1 VAELAAAPST
11 RAVERALALLAEVAA
26 GPATLSELARRTGLA
41 PSTALRLL
49 RTLQAAGFAER
60 GADAAFRPG
69 VRLLQLGAAAL
80 GRQSLVTRVRPSLER
95 IVERT
100 GESAYFVIRGPADT
114 ALYLAMAEGTRAIR
128 HTSWVGRAIE
138 LADLAVGRAL
148 AGDVPSC
155 GYVAQ
160 RDRLEPDVSAIA
172 APVQWAGGIAGAL
185 NLLGPTYRMDETAM
199 EHHGGV
205 VAEEA
210 RALSRALDVPARRA
224 GASATRD
231 AALRAELVEE
241 AT

>member
-1 VAELAAAPST
+1 MAELAAAPST

-26 GPATLSELARRTGLA
+26 GPATLSQLARRTGLA

-80 GRQSLVTRVRPSLER
+80 GRQSLVARVRPSLQR

-100 GESAYFVIRGPADT
+100 GESTYFVIPGPADT

-128 HTSWVGRAIE
+128 HTSWVGRAIA

-148 AGDVPSC
+148 AGEVPPC

-172 APVQWAGGIAGAL
+172 APVRWAGGIAGAL
-185 NLLGPTYRMDETAM
+185 NLLGPTYRMDEAALQ
-199 EHHGGV
+199 HHGRV
-205 VAEEA
+205 VADEA
-210 RALSRALDVPARRA
+210 RALSRALDVPARRP
-224 GASATRD
+224 GPPRTDGSAV
-231 AALRAELVEE
+231 AAPVLEE